1 MKNVI
6 LKNTTLI
13 KKLENLI
20 KENKEIEN
28 YNCVVAYDSPDFVVP
43 AITGV
48 NYNTDFNCINFTQPQ
63 YLGDKTIKVK
73 ELLKELR
80 KYNKK
85 GVEIIDI
92 EYSNYILTELIPQT
106 NIHNIKNL
114 YFVFKNR
121 WEVQ

>member
-13 KKLENLI
+13 KKIENLI

-28 YNCVVAYDSPDFVVP
+28 YNCIVAYDSPDFVVP
-43 AITGV
+43 TIKGI
-48 NYNTDFNCINFTQPQ
+48 NYNADFNCINFRFTEPFET
-63 YLGDKTIKVK
+63 KAIKVK

-85 GVEIIDI
+85 DVEIIDV
-92 EYSNYILTELIPQT
+92 EYSNYILTELTPKQEKY
-106 NIHNIKNL
+106 NINNL